1 MDALLFRQAV
11 KALKVDVPVLD
22 WSVKDGVVTLKLL
35 GGDIKTWKVPE
46 EAPEYGRVPKVE
58 PEVVEAEQKLGV
70 NEQTPGVSEQTPK
83 TRRKSKADQ
92 EVK

>member
-46 EAPEYGRVPKVE
+46 EAPEYGRA
-58 PEVVEAEQKLGV
+58 PEVVEAEQK
-70 NEQTPGVSEQTPK
+70 PGVSEQTPK
-83 TRRKSKADQ
+83 TRQKPKADQ